1 MKKECF
7 SCGYEYEGDLEKCPV
22 CGYTLSPSTS
32 DSQNK
37 TKTSDNS
44 NSKKTQSILAIVF
57 GAVSLSYQIFR
68 LFIFLFNFPEQTV
81 AFLSFA
87 LCTSTAIVSLILGI
101 GGMKDRKNKVRVFGL
116 VVGIVAISLSVS
128 SLSDLLN
135 GLIGLHFPTV

>member
-1 MKKECF
+1 MHN
-7 SCGYEYEGDLEKCPV
+7 
-22 CGYTLSPSTS
+22 S

-37 TKTSDNS
+37 TKTSDKS

-57 GAVSLSYQIFR
+57 GVISLSYQIFR

-101 GGMKDRKNKVRVFGL
+101 SGMKDRNNKVRIFGL
-116 VVGIVAISLSVS
+116 VVGIVAMSLSLS

-135 GLIGLHFPTV
+135 GLISLHFPIV